1 MRNIYFLYYYYINKV
16 DLITYTKLGED
27 WLSFRYPARG
37 CYFKVP
43 ESPIYQNSIWWVD
56 DVFNQQSSK
65 INTQPLFGFEM
76 VKRTHIISIDFLNEW
91 EHSGSQTSGE
101 DKKRIFSFF
110 PYQIW
115 FFYFLKLLFRHP
127 YQKRTK

>member
-1 MRNIYFLYYYYINKV
+1 M

-101 DKKRIFSFF
+101 DKKRTLIKCGSSIFF
-110 PYQIW
+110 
-115 FFYFLKLLFRHP
+115 KLLFCHP